1 MSRKKGEEEK
11 ATLAAIKHWEK
22 MEKEPILIKKW
33 FRGWLSW
40 MENARSLVGHKARLI
55 QSTLCW
61 LSVVI

>member
-40 MENARSLVGHKARLI
+40 MENARSLVGHK
-55 QSTLCW
+55 W
-61 LSVVI
+61 LD